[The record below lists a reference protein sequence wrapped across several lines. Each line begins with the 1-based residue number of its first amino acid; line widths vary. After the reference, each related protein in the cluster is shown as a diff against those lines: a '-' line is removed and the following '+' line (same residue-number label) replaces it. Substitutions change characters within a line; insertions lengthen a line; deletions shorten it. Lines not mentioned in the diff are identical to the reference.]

1 MKLVK
6 FLFASPLKSIVLVV
20 TLLSI
25 LHNGRLTAAPQ
36 SDSLGTA
43 TSDSVASAPQFDTGN
58 DPTIVRKRLT
68 FRNEYIRFGNGLG
81 VNTTTLQ
88 TSFPILQEK
97 TCKLNFGFDMP
108 LNYYEVEQPIAAAL
122 SGIGDMKA
130 QLMWIKPLGD
140 QVTMLFGSNIW
151 LPTAEQQLL
160 QLPDIGVYTDVDL
173 GTGKFRLEP
182 LLGAVYFVSRKFF
195 VVPLYAHDMSFAGK
209 PQSPTI
215 NRGTA
220 RLFLNR
226 TFEQGW
232 YVSSE
237 TQFLINYA
245 NNNDLDT
252 FQKFELGKA
261 FSNGTVFYLKP
272 GVGIAPDEFNR
283 EWGIESG
290 IRFVF

>member
-1 MKLVK
+1 MKYAQRVICIFGAIFVIGILD
-6 FLFASPLKSIVLVV
+6 LISAASPQS
-20 TLLSI
+20 
-25 LHNGRLTAAPQ
+25 APGP
-36 SDSLGTA
+36 SGSSEL
-43 TSDSVASAPQFDTGN
+43 ASPEPQFDSGN
-58 DPTIVRKRLT
+58 DPTIVRKRFS
-68 FRNEYIRFGNGLG
+68 FRNEYIRFDNGLG
-81 VNTTTLQ
+81 VNITTLQ
-88 TSFPILQEK
+88 AAFPILQEK
-97 TCKLNFGFDMP
+97 SCKLNFGFDMP
-108 LNYYEVEQPIAAAL
+108 LTYYEVEQPISAAL
-122 SGIGDMKA
+122 SGVGDMKA
-130 QLMWIKPLGD
+130 QLMAIKPFGEQTTL
-140 QVTMLFGSNIW
+140 LFGSNLW

-160 QLPDIGVYTDVDL
+160 ELPNIGDYTDVDL

-182 LLGAVYFVSRKFF
+182 LLGAVYFISPKLF

-220 RLFLNR
+220 RFFVNR
-226 TFEQGW
+226 TLEKGW

-245 NNNDLDT
+245 HNNDLDT

-283 EWGIESG
+283 EWAIETG